1 MCLAQL
7 FLQSGTAYECLSALG
22 EKGLVQFRDVSV
34 ARETR
39 AAPARPAPHPAF
51 RPGLPSAGSRAGAR
65 RCPRFACGKA
75 GDRLIGRNFRRAGP
89 SPAAS
94 GPRRLWP
101 DELETPRVVFTN
113 FGECHRMLR
122 SAHPVPA
129 AGLAGGRTNLMRP
142 FGDLL
147 ELTGVAGTNIRK

>member
-51 RPGLPSAGSRAGAR
+51 RSGPPFRGLLSRGAPLSPFRRQGNWVPAYRPELRQSGAR
-65 RCPRFACGKA
+65 APG
-75 GDRLIGRNFRRAGP
+75 RRA
-89 SPAAS
+89 S
-94 GPRRLWP
+94 GRRRLWP
-101 DELETPRVVFTN
+101 
-113 FGECHRMLR
+113 G
-122 SAHPVPA
+122 
-129 AGLAGGRTNLMRP
+129 
-142 FGDLL
+142 
-147 ELTGVAGTNIRK
+147 